1 MSEASEL
8 LLWRLA
14 PSSAVVLALI
24 SYAVIGVWY
33 AASMRNDLNQVINEV
48 SSIQRTLDRQDVSG
62 RLNIT
67 EHRVGSLEQHNVD
80 VNKNFENM
88 QMADREMS
96 NKLLILGERQVEAL
110 AVLENTSKKIERLT
124 ELENN
129 DSNGI
134 NKILGILQNNHS
146 HEATKSPY

>member
-33 AASMRNDLNQVINEV
+33 AASMRTDLNQVINDV

-67 EHRVGSLEQHNVD
+67 EHRVGSLEQHNTD
-80 VNKNFENM
+80 VAKTLASM
-88 QMADREMS
+88 QAADHETS
-96 NKLLILGERQVEAL
+96 NKLLILGERQIESL
-110 AVLENTSKKIERLT
+110 TVLESTSKKIEKLT
-124 ELENN
+124 ESVNN
-129 DSNGI
+129 HSNGI
-134 NKILGILQNNHS
+134 NKILGILQNNHNRA
-146 HEATKSPY
+146 EGTSPY